1 MPSKLKILFVVAECW
16 PLVKTGGLADIVP
29 PLARALVAQGH
40 DVRLLMPGY
49 REVEETFAGKP
60 AGRFFEALPGLDRVR
75 LIRGELPDYGIPMWL
90 LHCPSLYDRP
100 GGPYADEQ
108 GRDWQDNDLRFGMLC
123 KVASLFAAGDGLDG
137 WQADILHCHDW
148 HTGLAAAYAHFDP
161 QVTAGTVFTVHNLA
175 YQGNFDPGVSGA
187 LDLDSRAYQSEG
199 LEFYGHLSFMKSG
212 LWYSDQLTTVSPT
225 YARQVQ
231 TEEYGCGMDGVL
243 QGRRAVL
250 TGILNGVDEQVWSPD
265 IDPLLPARYSA
276 ADLGGKARCK
286 LELQDRFGLARGPE
300 IPVIGMVGRVT
311 AQKGWDLLAEAAPA
325 LLADKVQLAMLGS
338 GDHELEAQLAALAAR
353 QPGAVGLHLGYDEAL
368 SHLVMAGAD
377 IFTVPSRFE
386 PSGLTQMYSQRYG
399 TPPVV
404 RRTGGLADS
413 VTEATPVSIAD
424 GSGSGFLFEQAEPA
438 ALADAL
444 GRALRLYRHDTAA
457 WRHLQANGMATRL
470 QLAQAGGK
478 LRAGVRGGAGGR
490 KRATAGLRCRGRLSP
505 GGRQIGQDVPGT
517 RR

>member
-1 MPSKLKILFVVAECW
+1 MPAKLKILFVVAECW

-49 REVEETFAGKP
+49 REVEEMFAGKP

-100 GGPYADEQ
+100 GGPYADQ
-108 GRDWQDNDLRFGMLC
+108 HGRDWQDNDLRFGMLC

-137 WQADILHCHDW
+137 WKADILHCHDW

-175 YQGNFDPGVSGA
+175 YQGNFDSGVGGA
-187 LDLDSRAYQSEG
+187 LDIDSRAYQSEG

-243 QGRRAVL
+243 QARRDAL

-265 IDPLLPARYSA
+265 IDTLLPARYSA

-300 IPVIGMVGRVT
+300 IPVIGIVGRMT

-325 LLADKVQLAMLGS
+325 LLADKVQLVMLGS
-338 GDHELEAQLAALAAR
+338 GDNALEARVAALAAR
-353 QPGAVGLHLGYDEAL
+353 LGGAIGLHLGYDEAL

-413 VTEATPVSIAD
+413 VTEATPASIAD
-424 GSGSGFLFEQAEPA
+424 GSGSGFLFEQAEPE

-444 GRALRLYRHDTAA
+444 GRALRLYRENAAA
-457 WRHLQANGMATRL
+457 WRQLQANGMGHDFSWRKPAASYARVYEAAL
-470 QLAQAGGK
+470 ESA
-478 LRAGVRGGAGGR
+478 RVRR
-490 KRATAGLRCRGRLSP
+490 RLSAAEA
-505 GGRQIGQDVPGT
+505 V
-517 RR
+517 